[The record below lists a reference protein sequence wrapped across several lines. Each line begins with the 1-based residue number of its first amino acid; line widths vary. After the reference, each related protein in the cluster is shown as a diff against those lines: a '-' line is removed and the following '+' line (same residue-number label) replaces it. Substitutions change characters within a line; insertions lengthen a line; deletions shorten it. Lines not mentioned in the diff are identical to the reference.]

1 MMAAGP
7 CGCTMSSSTPAP
19 TDGAPP
25 APTPCMAM
33 GGGGGFGGGQCSLN
47 WSETCSGTSYKVSC
61 SCPEGACVCFGPT
74 THVVHYSG
82 CPYCPAIP
90 SVGPTSVA
98 DVFTLCGFPPYPQ

>member
-1 MMAAGP
+1 MAAEP